1 MTKEKIVL
9 VLFFLLFFSNEA
21 KGEYNPCSLEIYP
34 IVQKRELAHSPYVEH
49 PAVFLANENSR
60 VYLSVSDLIEFSTS
74 NINPHIPYLDETI
87 EYFSNSLKGIS
98 KPAKNINFL
107 QPDLS
112 SLEGKEQQIAIN
124 VYGFIIKGV
133 QAGLFNSKAMVTING
148 NIVSSSTFTLQKG
161 EEPNPIDEYSKV
173 HKIKF
178 ISNGTLIYDSCWMD
192 R

>member
-1 MTKEKIVL
+1 MEKIVL
-9 VLFFLLFFSNEA
+9 VLFFLLLFSSEA
-21 KGEYNPCSLEIYP
+21 QAEYNPCSLDIYP
-34 IVQKRELAHSPYVEH
+34 VVQTRELGHSPSIEH

-74 NINPHIPYLDETI
+74 NPNSYIPYLDETI
-87 EYFSNSLKGIS
+87 KYFTNSLKGIT
-98 KPAKNINFL
+98 KPAKNISFL

-124 VYGFIIKGV
+124 VYGFIIKGF
-133 QAGLFNSKAMVTING
+133 QAGLFNSKAMVTVND
-148 NIVSSSTFTLQKG
+148 NTVSSSTFTLQKG

-178 ISNGTLIYDSCWMD
+178 ISNGTLIYDSCWID
-192 R
+192 K

>member
-1 MTKEKIVL
+1 MEKIAL
-9 VLFFLLFFSNEA
+9 VLSFLILFSSEA
-21 KGEYNPCSLEIYP
+21 KSEYNPCSLDIYP
-34 IVQKRELAHSPYVEH
+34 IVQTSELTHSPSVEH
-49 PAVFLANENSR
+49 PAVFLANENAR
-60 VYLSVSDLIEFSTS
+60 IYLSVSDLIELSTS
-74 NINPHIPYLDETI
+74 NTNPHTPYLDETI

-98 KPAKNINFL
+98 KPAKNISFL
-107 QPDLS
+107 QP
-112 SLEGKEQQIAIN
+112 EQQIAIN
-124 VYGFIIKGV
+124 VYGFIIKGF

-161 EEPNPIDEYSKV
+161 EEPNSIDEYSKV